1 MRDNFRWKI
10 GEDPK
15 LQGSPNFLIFV
26 VWLTPH
32 KRGSLEQIT
41 DKITRTP
48 KETMS
53 LLGTD
58 FIFDNNLTLIFSPK
72 NDSAFFER

>member
-1 MRDNFRWKI
+1 MRN
-10 GEDPK
+10 
-15 LQGSPNFLIFV
+15 
-26 VWLTPH
+26 
-32 KRGSLEQIT
+32 IT
-41 DKITRTP
+41 LRCKADTQLFSTTLREIYVLSETP

-72 NDSAFFER
+72 KDSAFFER